1 MQEPLPD
8 HVIALDYVLDYLRRA
23 RSVKIAEEVGPTA
36 RCFYAATT
44 LRANMK
50 SAVGRYNSLA
60 ARVLPGDSAT
70 ARLHGVQPVFL
81 PLSSYGGTDGL
92 QVAALGHR
100 VVHGKSISEPVL
112 IDDAALHAIEDA
124 AELAPL

>member
-8 HVIALDYVLDYLRRA
+8 HVTALDYVLDYLRRA

-36 RCFYAATT
+36 RCFYAAMT
-44 LRANMK
+44 LRAIW
-50 SAVGRYNSLA
+50 SLQL
-60 ARVLPGDSAT
+60 VDITVSQTGSYKETLQQ
-70 ARLHGVQPVFL
+70 HGVWRTASLL
-81 PLSSYGGTDGL
+81 PLSSYGGTDVL